1 MDTTKPSLLF
11 IHGAWHGKWCFE
23 RYFCGYFQQRGYDV
37 HALDLPEHGEKFT
50 GVRQQRWLSVR
61 DYVTAV
67 SDYAATLPTPPIVIG
82 HSMGGFVVQKY
93 LEQHPAPAGVLL
105 ASAPPSGVWR
115 TTLKIARHYPRH
127 FLQTNLSLSLWPLV
141 NAPELAQAHFFSA
154 NISPAD
160 LQTYFQQLHSE
171 SYRAFVDMLLLNL
184 PRPKRVK
191 APMLVLGAANDTIF
205 TPQEV
210 KATATAYHT
219 EATIFPNMAH
229 DMMLESGWQQV
240 ADAICTWLQGLGFAA
255 RKMS

>member
-1 MDTTKPSLLF
+1 MPASDITQTLNSPGMQWTCIGIGVVLVVTLLREIPRIPGRLLVLMAAAFLDMAQHADAAHIAAEVAHF
-11 IHGAWHGKWCFE
+11 I
-23 RYFCGYFQQRGYDV
+23 Q
-37 HALDLPEHGEKFT
+37 LM
-50 GVRQQRWLSVR
+50 SV
-61 DYVTAV
+61 
-67 SDYAATLPTPPIVIG
+67 
-82 HSMGGFVVQKY
+82 
-93 LEQHPAPAGVLL
+93 AGVQVGKS
-105 ASAPPSGVWR
+105 SAPPSGVWR

-240 ADAICTWLQGLGFAA
+240 ADAICTWMQGLGFAA